1 MRRRPW
7 GSGDGDKR
15 AIPVG
20 LLPAFVIEIM
30 MLAAAAFSPSQFF
43 FWLSIT
49 VTLMTIMSMAVLR
62 KSEEALQKNKLKLEE
77 QIVSQQHDLIR
88 TREAAS
94 AWRLEMQRQFDAY
107 RADASK
113 QIADAGQRAAAS
125 QQHLE
130 ETLKRAWKT
139 ESDLRSAL
147 ERALK
152 LSTGEAEIS
161 PVLPQLPAVPEV
173 FPSVPALADD
183 TDDLR
188 SALSASEQ
196 KVADLVQ
203 QLNVERFKSRRTMA
217 KLRREA

>member
-1 MRRRPW
+1 
-7 GSGDGDKR
+7 
-15 AIPVG
+15 
-20 LLPAFVIEIM
+20 M
-30 MLAAAAFSPSQFF
+30 MLAAAFSPSSFF
-43 FWLSIT
+43 LWLSIT
-49 VTLMTIMSMAVLR
+49 VTLMTMMSMAVLR
-62 KSEEALQKNKLKLEE
+62 KSEEALQKNKLKLED
-77 QIVSQQHDLIR
+77 QILSQQHDLIR

-113 QIADAGQRAAAS
+113 RIADAEQRAAAS

-139 ESDLRSAL
+139 ECDLRSAL

-152 LSTGEAEIS
+152 LSTGEVEATT
-161 PVLPQLPAVPEV
+161 PLPQLPAVPEV
-173 FPSVPALADD
+173 CPSVPALTDA

-188 SALSASEQ
+188 TALAASEQ

-203 QLNVERFKSRRTMA
+203 QLSVERFKSRRTMA
-217 KLRREA
+217 KLRRES